1 MEKKSPQAERLQR
14 FVDLTGYSI
23 NEFAKQCGI
32 PSTRTLTRILTDG
45 GRPSSKILDKIITR
59 FPQLNHDWVVLG
71 YGEMIVKGFDNKP
84 VSADSLQ
91 KSTQASF
98 GTIQQSMSDHDFSLN
113 ELAKAVEKAITRVD
127 TMSQFLIQAAESSVE
142 KQALIEKLFFEKVD
156 NKILEVDKHVAQL
169 FHVLRERDQEARESE
184 DKRID
189 RLDQQRR
196 EQRQKDMKILFDQF
210 DRLSTKTKEHLDLNA
225 ERQKTLIQEKIDE
238 GIRRGIDQMNI
249 EMKKN
254 AVEQTDFAIKSLM
267 EKFRL
272 SNLLPGLGSPKKT
285 SNPKLKE

>member
-1 MEKKSPQAERLQR
+1 MENKSPQSVRLQK

-23 NEFAKQCGI
+23 NEFAKQCKI

-113 ELAKAVEKAITRVD
+113 ELAKSVEKAINRVD
-127 TMSQFLIQAAESSVE
+127 SMAQYVVESAKSSLE
-142 KQALIEKLFFEKVD
+142 KQELMKDLFFEKVD
-156 NKILEVDKHVAQL
+156 NKMLEIDQLVAQL
-169 FHVLRERDQEARESE
+169 FSLIKERDQEARDLE
-184 DKRID
+184 DKRIE
-189 RLDQQRR
+189 RLDTQRR
-196 EQRQKDMKILFDQF
+196 EITEKNTKILFDQF
-210 DRLSTKTKEHLDLNA
+210 TRLSSEIQNHLDQNRESQKALIQDRLDDGLKRGIDYLNA
-225 ERQKTLIQEKIDE
+225 E
-238 GIRRGIDQMNI
+238 MY
-249 EMKKN
+249 KN
-254 AVEQTDFAIKSLM
+254 AVAQTDFAIKALM

-272 SNLLPGLGSPKKT
+272 SNLIPGLGSPKKT
-285 SNPKLKE
+285 SNPKLK